1 MLMLQWRQDVEKAA
15 DLVNEALE
23 IDDKCDFA
31 YETLATL
38 EVQRYVRI
46 PTRNLP
52 KLVVIETSCF
62 VISASAERSFQLVIK
77 PLKFLYTDLL
87 LLL

>member
-1 MLMLQWRQDVEKAA
+1 MLQWRQDVEKAA
-15 DLVNEALE
+15 ELVNEALE
-23 IDDKCDFA
+23 IDEKCDFA

-46 PTRNLP
+46 PTSNRP

-62 VISASAERSFQLVIK
+62 TISASAERSFQLVIK
-77 PLKFLYTDLL
+77 PLKCPYRNLL
-87 LLL
+87 LLF

>member
-1 MLMLQWRQDVEKAA
+1 MLQWRQDVEKAA
-15 DLVNEALE
+15 DLVSEALV

-46 PTRNLP
+46 PTSNLP

-62 VISASAERSFQLVIK
+62 VFSASAELSFQLAIK
-77 PLKFLYTDLL
+77 PFKFPYSDLSL
-87 LLL
+87 LC

>member
-46 PTRNLP
+46 PTSNLP

-62 VISASAERSFQLVIK
+62 VISASA
-77 PLKFLYTDLL
+77 
-87 LLL
+87 

>member
-1 MLMLQWRQDVEKAA
+1 MLQWRQDVEKAA

-46 PTRNLP
+46 PTSNLL
-52 KLVVIETSCF
+52 KLVVIETSWF
-62 VISASAERSFQLVIK
+62 VISAGAEGVFSTWYK
-77 PLKFLYTDLL
+77 TLKISLYKLL
-87 LLL
+87 LL

>member
-1 MLMLQWRQDVEKAA
+1 MLQWRQDVEKAA
-15 DLVNEALE
+15 DLVNEALV

-38 EVQRYVRI
+38 EVQRYGRI
-46 PTRNLP
+46 PTSNLP
-52 KLVVIETSCF
+52 KHVVIETSWF
-62 VISASAERSFQLVIK
+62 VISASAEGSFQLDIK
-77 PLKFLYTDLL
+77 PLKFLYTNLL

>member
-1 MLMLQWRQDVEKAA
+1 MLQWRQDVEKAA
-15 DLVNEALE
+15 DLVSEALV

-46 PTRNLP
+46 PTSNLP

-62 VISASAERSFQLVIK
+62 VIYASAERSFQLAIK
-77 PLKFLYTDLL
+77 PFKFPYSDLSL
-87 LLL
+87 LC